1 MKIDLTLQE
10 LELIGEILDE
20 HLECLGEYYDVA
32 AYPQYEDEQKL
43 AEKIWNFYQE
53 EKK

>member
-1 MKIDLTLQE
+1 MKIDLTPKE
-10 LELIGEILDE
+10 LKLLREILEE
-20 HLECLGEYYDVA
+20 HIECIEEYYNVE
-32 AYPQYEDEQKL
+32 AYPQYKDEQKL